1 MAHDNFSQD
10 GAAGTDLP
18 KMPDFGVSLIK
29 FAQTLSPKR
38 EMGTLQRANPSY
50 VGALRQGRLQERFGQ
65 CSQTYGLSG
74 AVWSEELDS
83 VIPVSP
89 SQLGVFCRSV
99 TVSRVGI
106 PQQRILLH

>member
-65 CSQTYGLSG
+65 CSQTYGLISGG
-74 AVWSEELDS
+74 AVQSQGFDPMIL
-83 VIPVSP
+83 VVS
-89 SQLGVFCRSV
+89 SNLEYSM
-99 TVSRVGI
+99 
-106 PQQRILLH
+106 IL